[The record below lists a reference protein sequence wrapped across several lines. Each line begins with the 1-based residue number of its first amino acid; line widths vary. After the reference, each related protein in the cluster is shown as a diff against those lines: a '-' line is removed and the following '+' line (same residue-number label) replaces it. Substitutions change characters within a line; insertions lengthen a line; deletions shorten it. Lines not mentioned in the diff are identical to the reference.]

1 MKLWRKL
8 LWLGALTGV
17 SSALLLGLSTSKGE
31 TKKKNENGATII
43 STASLRG
50 EVSPCG

>member
-17 SSALLLGLSTSKGE
+17 STVLLLGLSTSKGE
-31 TKKKNENGATII
+31 TKNESGATVI
-43 STASLRG
+43 STASVKG

>member
-8 LWLGALTGV
+8 LWLGTLTGV
-17 SSALLLGLSTSKGE
+17 STAFLLGLYTSTGE
-31 TKKKNENGATII
+31 TKNEKGATII